1 MPSIPETFRFA
12 VENETPETMPLDI
25 MVHLL
30 GELCPL
36 LGDGKYLHLSGVEHG
51 SCAAVI
57 RVDNDYVKSVAENIE
72 KISIGNIPRKLKSN
86 VYNINKILG
95 ENNLKARIDRPWDRN
110 KHATLYT
117 FPGIKREKKIYSTS
131 NEFFEIQGEIVS
143 ISKNSK
149 SDVKTEILSPIY
161 GRVRAAVP
169 SASFKKV
176 TKNLFK
182 EVRLYGIGIQSLSAS
197 GEGKIDSFMIQD
209 VEELEDTPISSLLER
224 PSSYFGE
231 IPRDLAE
238 RIMNGRNEP

>member
-12 VENETPETMPLDI
+12 VENETPETMPLNI
-25 MVHLL
+25 MADLL
-30 GELCPL
+30 GELCSL
-36 LGDGKYLHLSGVEHG
+36 LGDGKYLHLSGIEHG

-57 RVDNDYVKSVAENIE
+57 RIDNDYKNLVAENIE
-72 KISIGNIPRKLKSN
+72 KISSGNIPKNLRKN
-86 VYNINKILG
+86 VFSINKILG
-95 ENNLKARIDRPWDRN
+95 DNNLRARLDRPWGEN

-117 FPGIKREKKIYSTS
+117 FPGIKKEEKKYYTNS
-131 NEFFEIQGEIVS
+131 EFFEIQGEIVS

-149 SDVKTEILSPIY
+149 NDVKTEILSPIY
-161 GRVRAAVP
+161 GRVKAAVP

-182 EVRLYGIGIQSLSAS
+182 EVILYGIGMQSLSAS
-197 GEGKIDSFMIQD
+197 GEGKVDSFMIQD